1 MAEFSVNTF
10 RFDPYKGFKFLVKWD
25 GRYVAGIS
33 KCSPLKRSTT
43 QVTHRE
49 GGDPSTQRIS
59 PGLTK
64 YDPITLERGITHDP
78 EFEKWANLVHNV
90 QGDALMS
97 LKNFRKDIIIELLDE
112 QGSIAKRWKVYRCW
126 VSDYTALPQLDSN
139 TAAVAIETMV
149 LQTEGWERDTEVP
162 EPTET

>member
-1 MAEFSVNTF
+1 MPQFSVNTF
-10 RFDPYKGFKFLVKWD
+10 RFDPYKGFKFRIKWD

-49 GGDPSTQRIS
+49 AGDPSTQRIS

-64 YDPITLERGITHDP
+64 YEAITLERGVTHDV
-78 EFEKWANLVHNV
+78 EFENWANLVHNV
-90 QGDALMS
+90 KGDALMS
-97 LKNFRKDIIIELLDE
+97 LKNFRKDLIIELLDE
-112 QGSIAKRWKVYRCW
+112 QGTVAKAYKVYRCW

-139 TAAVAIETMV
+139 TAAVAIETMI